1 MTIVLSCW
9 QITGKTCCLSRNR
22 LSLTLNVAITN
33 FKYVAHLFANYSFHT
48 KKNNSLLKEHLAKY

>member
-9 QITGKTCCLSRNR
+9 QITGKMCCLSRNR

-33 FKYVAHLFANYSFHT
+33 FKYVAHLFPNYSFH
-48 KKNNSLLKEHLAKY
+48 KKNNKTTAC